1 MSFPSIAAALTED
14 DGNGSDF
21 SDADHHDEGLP
32 MEVSLRLQ
40 AQAKDSLAAPESPRS
55 KTTEAAEAKLAVAK
69 AKLDAARLER
79 SRRLIDTPSARPKK
93 RKSLAAKAL
102 KKAKNGIRHSAN
114 AAKEAVTKKA
124 VVARHFKPKL
134 VLGAGAFGTVL
145 LVKKR
150 TGFTRGKL
158 YAMKVMAKADTS
170 AKMAKVERDVLSRAK
185 VYMVMQFIDGSCL
198 EAQQTALLDCDD
210 PKAAIQF
217 VAAELTLG
225 LVHLHLAGIIHHDI
239 KPANCLVR
247 HDGHLFICDF
257 GLATLTEGKRDCG
270 FKPAKLQDKACVAV
284 KKGFQGTVP
293 YSAPEVLQKT
303 AHVSSAVDYWALGV
317 LLYELYHGRTPFDA
331 AKARDMFANIL
342 FKQPAYDESRVDAAA
357 RTFLGRLLSKDV
369 KARHG
374 VDSPPC
380 DCVDEADFCDRFES
394 DALMRRWY
402 DDAPPS
408 PRSDQRNYE
417 LMAFEFTH
425 ASHKSLSL
433 SDGLDDPNRGESD
446 ETTLDAIDT
455 FGRLTSPSQKDV
467 ARKELAS
474 PPAPDKDLRRSRSS
488 SSAYGGARWFGCLC
502 GLPGDAEA
510 PRESSSRSA
519 PPAFASERPAAARA
533 AEAPPRSAESAP

>member
-1 MSFPSIAAALTED
+1 M
-14 DGNGSDF
+14 
-21 SDADHHDEGLP
+21 
-32 MEVSLRLQ
+32 
-40 AQAKDSLAAPESPRS
+40 
-55 KTTEAAEAKLAVAK
+55 
-69 AKLDAARLER
+69 
-79 SRRLIDTPSARPKK
+79 
-93 RKSLAAKAL
+93 
-102 KKAKNGIRHSAN
+102 
-114 AAKEAVTKKA
+114 
-124 VVARHFKPKL
+124 
-134 VLGAGAFGTVL
+134 L

-170 AKMAKVERDVLSRAK
+170 AKMAKVERDVLVRLCHVRSPFLVSICYAFQSRTK

-198 EAQQTALLDCDD
+198 EAQQKALLDCDD

-225 LVHLHLAGIIHHDI
+225 LVHLHLAGIIHRDI

-257 GLATLTEGKRDCG
+257 GLATLTEGKRDGG

-284 KKGFQGTVP
+284 KRGFQGTVP

-331 AKARDMFANIL
+331 VKARDMFANIL

-374 VDSPPC
+374 VDSVQSDPYFHAVSWPRLKKRLVPPPFQPPC

-433 SDGLDDPNRGESD
+433 SDGLGDPDRGESD

-474 PPAPDKDLRRSRSS
+474 PPPPDEDLRRSRSS

>member
-40 AQAKDSLAAPESPRS
+40 AKDSLAAPESPRS

-79 SRRLIDTPSARPKK
+79 SR
-93 RKSLAAKAL
+93 
-102 KKAKNGIRHSAN
+102 
-114 AAKEAVTKKA
+114 
-124 VVARHFKPKL
+124 
-134 VLGAGAFGTVL
+134 FGTVL

-170 AKMAKVERDVLSRAK
+170 AKMAKVERDVLVRLCHVRSPFLVSICYAFQSRTK

-284 KKGFQGTVP
+284 KRA
-293 YSAPEVLQKT
+293 SRAPPPT
-303 AHVSSAVDYWALGV
+303 TS
-317 LLYELYHGRTPFDA
+317 P
-331 AKARDMFANIL
+331 
-342 FKQPAYDESRVDAAA
+342 RVDAAA

-374 VDSPPC
+374 VDSVQSDPYFHAVSWPRLKKRLVPPPFQPPC

-455 FGRLTSPSQKDV
+455 FGRLTSPSQKDPV
-467 ARKELAS
+467 ELVG
-474 PPAPDKDLRRSRSS
+474 LRRR
-488 SSAYGGARWFGCLC
+488 ALVRLPLRPPRRRRGAARVVEPLRAAGLRVGAAAGAR
-502 GLPGDAEA
+502 
-510 PRESSSRSA
+510 R
-519 PPAFASERPAAARA
+519 
-533 AEAPPRSAESAP
+533 APPRSAESAP